1 MTLWRSLLSGAALAA
16 TGLAAAMI
24 AASGT
29 AVAQPFPS
37 RTITLVVTYP
47 AGGGAD
53 IMARLVAPKM
63 SEVLGQ
69 SVIIEN
75 KAGAAGQVGAASVAN
90 AKPDGYTVMIDA
102 ASFVINPNLYP
113 KLPYDTEKAFRP
125 VGVIAAFPHVVVV
138 SPGFEAK
145 SVPDL
150 IAMAK
155 AKPGVIN
162 YASSGTGSAQHLAGA
177 AFVQKTKADMTHIP
191 YRGGGPAMNDVMGG
205 HVPVFFANIAS
216 GLPHILGGKLR
227 PLAVAQDK
235 RNAAL
240 PDVPALGE
248 LGISGVSV
256 YEWNGMF
263 VPAGTPDDV
272 VAKLSNALDAALQ
285 SPDVKERIGKLGGE
299 LVGGG
304 PGGAAKFI
312 ADQRQVVGTLIRD
325 GNIKLE

>member
-1 MTLWRSLLSGAALAA
+1 MKISRRLVCRAALAA
-16 TGLAAAMI
+16 AALTF
-24 AASGT
+24 ASG
-29 AVAQPFPS
+29 AMSQGFPA
-37 RTITLVVTYP
+37 RAITIVVTYP

-69 SVIIEN
+69 PVVIEN
-75 KAGAAGQVGAASVAN
+75 KAGAAGQVGAASVAS
-90 AKPDGYTVMIDA
+90 ARPDGYTVMIDA

-113 KLPYDTEKAFRP
+113 RLPYDSEKAFRP
-125 VGVIAAFPHVVVV
+125 IGVIAAFSHVVVV

-145 SVPDL
+145 SIPDL

-155 AKPGVIN
+155 AKPGTIN

-177 AFVQKTKADMTHIP
+177 AFIQRTKAELTHVP

-216 GLPHILGGKLR
+216 SLPIILSGKLR
-227 PLAVAQDK
+227 PLALAQES
-235 RNAAL
+235 RNPAL
-240 PDVPALGE
+240 PDVPALSE
-248 LGISGVSV
+248 FGISGVSV

-263 VPAGTPDDV
+263 VPAGTPEDV
-272 VAKLSNALDAALQ
+272 VAKLANALEAALQ
-285 SPDVKERIGKLGGE
+285 TPEVKERIVKLGGE

-304 PGGAAKFI
+304 PDGAATFI
-312 ADQRQVVGTLIRD
+312 AAQRQVTGALIRE
-325 GNIKLE
+325 GNIKIE